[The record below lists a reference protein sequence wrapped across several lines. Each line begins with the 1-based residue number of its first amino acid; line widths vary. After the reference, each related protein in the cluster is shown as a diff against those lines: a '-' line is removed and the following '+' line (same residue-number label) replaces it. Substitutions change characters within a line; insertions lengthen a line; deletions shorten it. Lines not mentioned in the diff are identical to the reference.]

1 MARLSRTDFPP
12 PAVIATTSELDE
24 FCQRMSAE
32 TFVTVDTE
40 FMRERTYWPELC
52 VVQVA
57 GDGEVAVIDALAEG
71 IDLAP
76 LGRRFADQAVPKV
89 FHAARQDIE
98 IFVLR
103 FGDVPRPMFD
113 TQ

>member
-52 VVQVA
+52 LVQIA
-57 GDGEVAVIDALAEG
+57 GTQEVAVIDAQAAG
-71 IDLAP
+71 IDLAS
-76 LGRRFADQAVPKV
+76 LGTLFANPAVTKV

-103 FGDVPRPMFD
+103 FG
-113 TQ
+113 